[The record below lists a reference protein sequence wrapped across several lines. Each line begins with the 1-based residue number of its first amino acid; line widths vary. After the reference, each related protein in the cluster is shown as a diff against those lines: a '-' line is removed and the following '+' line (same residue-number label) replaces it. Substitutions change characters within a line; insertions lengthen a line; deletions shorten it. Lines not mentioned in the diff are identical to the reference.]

1 MPHFRNSLYAYDISN
16 NKQRRR
22 ALKQLRKVAD
32 VYQDS
37 VFDCRLT
44 KQEHQALQ
52 KSLLELLEPGEQVVY
67 MALPANCEIEQLGTG
82 MQPLGDFSLVIS

>member
-1 MPHFRNSLYAYDISN
+1 MPRLSNSLYAYDISN

-44 KQEHQALQ
+44 KQAHQVLHGA
-52 KSLLELLEPGEQVVY
+52 LLELLEPGEQVVY
-67 MALPANCEIEQLGTG
+67 LALPANCDIEQLGTG
-82 MQPLGDFSLVIS
+82 MQPLGEFSLVIS